1 MLMKRLFIYMTL
13 ASVLSCKRAEVPQTP
28 VMPDEEVPGLCTIY
42 ASTET
47 QSQQKNVIDNTTLQ
61 TSWTSGDAINVFFG
75 PVNSRFVTSESGD
88 VAQFK
93 GSIDVVTGGGEGLTD
108 ETSLW
113 GIYPYNASN
122 TCDGNTITFTL
133 PATQSPAE
141 NTFANGLFP
150 QIARSRNFY
159 MTFYNLCGCI
169 RFTVSNPDIKTVTL
183 SGNNNEPLAGKVRA
197 TMDKVPV
204 VEDVIFPETKLTMNA
219 PDGGYFKPGVNYY
232 FVLFPTTFSNGLTM
246 TYYKENTYASYT
258 YSNSYTLARN
268 KVSRFK
274 DRDADLTFKSNSLT
288 DWGDGEHIGGEI

>member
-1 MLMKRLFIYMTL
+1 MTL
-13 ASVLSCKRAEVPQTP
+13 ALVLSCTSAEVPQTP
-28 VMPDEEVPGLCTIY
+28 EMPDEEVPGLCTIY

-47 QSQQKNVIDNTTLQ
+47 QPQQKNVIDNDSFQ

-108 ETSLW
+108 DTSLW
-113 GIYPYNASN
+113 GVYPYNASN
-122 TCDGNTITFTL
+122 TCDGNTITLTL

-232 FVLFPTTFSNGLTM
+232 FVLVPTTFSNGLTM

-274 DRDADLTFKSNSLT
+274 DRDADLTYKSNSLT
-288 DWGDGEHIGGEI
+288 DWGDGERIGGEI

>member
-1 MLMKRLFIYMTL
+1 MKRLFIYMTF
-13 ASVLSCKRAEVPQTP
+13 ASVLSCTSAEVPGGT
-28 VMPDEEVPGLCTIY
+28 DENHENIPELCTIY
-42 ASTET
+42 ASTEI
-47 QSQQKNVIDNTTLQ
+47 QPQQKNMIDDASFQ
-61 TSWTSGDAINVFFG
+61 TFWTSGDAINVFFG
-75 PVNSRFVTSESGD
+75 PVSSRFVTDESGA

-93 GSIDVVTGGGEGLTD
+93 GTIDVVTGGGEGLTD

-122 TCDGNTITFTL
+122 TCNGNSITLTL

-141 NTFANGLFP
+141 NTFADGLFP

-159 MTFYNLCGCI
+159 MTFYNLCACI
-169 RFTVSNPDIKTVTL
+169 RFTVSNSDIKSVTL
-183 SGNNNEPLAGKVRA
+183 SGNNNEPIAGKVRA
-197 TMDKVPV
+197 SLDKVPV
-204 VEDVIFPETKLTMNA
+204 VDQVMFPETKLTMNA

-246 TYYKENTYASYT
+246 TYYKENAYASYT
-258 YSNSYTLARN
+258 YSNAYTLARN

-274 DRDADLTFKSNSLT
+274 ERDAGLTFKSNPLT

>member
-1 MLMKRLFIYMTL
+1 MKRLFIYMTF
-13 ASVLSCKRAEVPQTP
+13 ASVLSCTSAEVPGGT
-28 VMPDEEVPGLCTIY
+28 DENHENIPELCTIY
-42 ASTET
+42 ASTES
-47 QSQQKNVIDNTTLQ
+47 QPQQKNVIDDASFQ
-61 TSWTSGDAINVFFG
+61 TFWTSGDAINVFFG
-75 PVNSRFVTSESGD
+75 PVSSRFVTDESGA

-93 GSIDVVTGGGEGLTD
+93 GTIDVVTGGGEGLTD

-122 TCDGNTITFTL
+122 TCNGNSITLTL

-141 NTFANGLFP
+141 NTFADGLFP

-169 RFTVSNPDIKTVTL
+169 RFTVSNPDIRTVTL

-197 TMDKVPV
+197 SLDKVPV
-204 VEDVIFPETKLTMNA
+204 VDQVVFPKTKLTMNA

-246 TYYKENTYASYT
+246 TYYKENSYASYT
-258 YSNSYTLARN
+258 YSNAYTLARN

-274 DRDADLTFKSNSLT
+274 DRDAGLTFKSNPLT

>member
-1 MLMKRLFIYMTL
+1 MTL
-13 ASVLSCKRAEVPQTP
+13 ASVLSCTRAEVLQTP
-28 VMPDEEVPGLCTIY
+28 ELSDEEFPGLCTIY

-47 QSQQKNVIDNTTLQ
+47 QPQQKNVIDNDSFQ

-122 TCDGNTITFTL
+122 TCDGNSITLIL

-141 NTFANGLFP
+141 NTFADGLFP

-197 TMDKVPV
+197 TMDKVPL
-204 VEDVIFPETKLTMNA
+204 VENVIFPETKLTMNA
-219 PDGGYFKPGVNYY
+219 PDGECFKPGVNYY
-232 FVLFPTTFSNGLTM
+232 FVLFPTTFLNGLTM

-274 DRDADLTFKSNSLT
+274 DRDAGLTFKSNPLT
-288 DWGDGEHIGGEI
+288 GWGDGEHIGGEI

>member
-1 MLMKRLFIYMTL
+1 MKRLFIYMTL
-13 ASVLSCKRAEVPQTP
+13 ASVLSCTSAEVPGGT
-28 VMPDEEVPGLCTIY
+28 DENHENIPELCAIY
-42 ASTET
+42 ASTES
-47 QSQQKNVIDNTTLQ
+47 QPQQKNVIDDVSFQ
-61 TSWTSGDAINVFFG
+61 TFWTSGDAINVFFG
-75 PVNSRFVTSESGD
+75 PVSSRFVTDESGA

-93 GSIDVVTGGGEGLTD
+93 GTIDVVTGGGEGLTD

-122 TCDGNTITFTL
+122 TCDGSSITLTL
-133 PATQSPAE
+133 PAIQSPAE

-150 QIARSRNFY
+150 QIARSSNFY
-159 MTFYNLCGCI
+159 MTFYNLCACI

-183 SGNNNEPLAGKVRA
+183 SGNNKEPIAGKVRA
-197 TMDKVPV
+197 TLDKVPV
-204 VEDVIFPETKLTMNA
+204 VENVIFSETKLTMNA
-219 PDGGYFKPGVNYY
+219 PDGEYFKPGVNYY
-232 FVLFPTTFSNGLTM
+232 FVLFPTTFLNGLTM

-274 DRDADLTFKSNSLT
+274 DRDAGLIFKSNSLT

>member
-1 MLMKRLFIYMTL
+1 MKRLFIYMTF
-13 ASVLSCKRAEVPQTP
+13 ASVLSCTSAEVPGGT
-28 VMPDEEVPGLCTIY
+28 DENHENIPKLCTIY
-42 ASTET
+42 ASTES
-47 QSQQKNVIDNTTLQ
+47 QPQQKNVIDDASFQ
-61 TSWTSGDAINVFFG
+61 TFWTSGDAINVFFG
-75 PVNSRFVTSESGD
+75 PVSSRFVTDESGA

-93 GSIDVVTGGGEGLTD
+93 GTIDVVTGGGEGLTD

-122 TCDGNTITFTL
+122 TCDGNSITLTL

-141 NTFANGLFP
+141 NTFADGLFP

-169 RFTVSNPDIKTVTL
+169 RFTVSNPDIRIVTL

-246 TYYKENTYASYT
+246 TYYKENAYASYT
-258 YSNSYTLARN
+258 YSNAYTLARN

-274 DRDADLTFKSNSLT
+274 DRDAGLTFKSNPLT

>member
-1 MLMKRLFIYMTL
+1 MKRLFIYMTF
-13 ASVLSCKRAEVPQTP
+13 ASVLSCTSAEVPGGT
-28 VMPDEEVPGLCTIY
+28 DENHENIPELCTIY
-42 ASTET
+42 ASTES
-47 QSQQKNVIDNTTLQ
+47 QPQQKNVIDDASFQ
-61 TSWTSGDAINVFFG
+61 TFWTSGDAINVFFG
-75 PVNSRFVTSESGD
+75 PVSSRFVTDESGA

-93 GSIDVVTGGGEGLTD
+93 GTIDVVTGGGEGLTD

-122 TCDGNTITFTL
+122 TCAGNSITLTL

-141 NTFANGLFP
+141 NTFADGLFP

-197 TMDKVPV
+197 SLDKVPV
-204 VEDVIFPETKLTMNA
+204 VDQVVFPETKLTMNA

-246 TYYKENTYASYT
+246 TYYKENSYASYT
-258 YSNSYTLARN
+258 YSNAYTLERN

-274 DRDADLTFKSNSLT
+274 DRDAGLTFKSNPLT